1 MTIAYLAANELTGV
15 SGDSKPTDVPT
26 NSEFT
31 ETDTRTSYLFDGATW
46 NQMVS

>member
-1 MTIAYLAANELTGV
+1 MTIAYLAANELTGL

-31 ETDTRTSYLFDGATW
+31 ETDTLLCYLFNGTTW
-46 NQMVS
+46 DLMLS